1 MRHNSHRIPAL
12 CAMGTQ
18 KAFVHIALACAAL
31 CLVPVTFAAQAEQAV
46 SDSCAGPADPFLGD
60 WKGRWL
66 TGEDKH
72 PDITAQIIA
81 LGNNQYQITLA
92 EALYQRVPPDTVIT
106 AESNGGI
113 LRFDDGFFYGEIQD
127 GRFQGGR
134 GGDKAGIFEMERF
147 FLKPPSLGAPPP
159 DNALV
164 LFDGSDFDAWG
175 RFPKGSGWDMLEG
188 GILQANPNLGTIE
201 TRRKF
206 GDCRL
211 HLEFRIPLLPDARG
225 QERGNSGVFLQH
237 YYEVQILDSYGLPGY
252 WNECG
257 AIYRISAPYVNMC
270 LPPQQWQTYDIEFR
284 AARFDEAGNLLENAR
299 MTVLHNGVAVQKDQ
313 EIPRGTSGDAKKPP
327 VPPVKHPGAIR
338 LQSHKNQVQFRNFW
352 VVDLTEEDQNKGTK

>member
-1 MRHNSHRIPAL
+1 MFKNKCSTLLPRRIRL
-12 CAMGTQ
+12 QRTLGC
-18 KAFVHIALACAAL
+18 IAVVSAAL
-31 CLVPVTFAAQAEQAV
+31 CLVPVTAEQAEQAI
-46 SDSCAGPADPFLGD
+46 SDSCAGSADPFLGD

-66 TGEDKH
+66 SGEDKH
-72 PDITAQIIA
+72 PDITAQILA

-92 EALYQRVPPDTVIT
+92 EALYQRVPPEAVIT

-113 LRFDDGFFYGEIQD
+113 LRFDDGFFYGEIKD
-127 GRFQGGR
+127 GRFHGGR
-134 GGDKAGIFEMERF
+134 GGDKAGIFEMDRF
-147 FLKPPSLGAPPP
+147 FLKPPSLGMPPP

-175 RFPKGSGWDMLEG
+175 RFPKGSGWDILEG
-188 GILQANPNLGTIE
+188 GILQANPDLGTIE

-270 LPPQQWQTYDIEFR
+270 LPPQHWQTYDIEFR

-313 EIPRGTSGDAKKPP
+313 EMPRGTSGDAKKPP

-338 LQSHKNQVQFRNFW
+338 LQSHKNQVQFRNIW
-352 VVDLTEEDQNKGTK
+352 VVDLTEEDQNNETK